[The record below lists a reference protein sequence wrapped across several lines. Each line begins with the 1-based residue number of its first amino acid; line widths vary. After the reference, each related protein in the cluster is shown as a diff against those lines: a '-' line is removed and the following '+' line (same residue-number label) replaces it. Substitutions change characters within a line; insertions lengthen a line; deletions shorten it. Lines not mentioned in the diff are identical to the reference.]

1 MHRFHIDK
9 NEGQLVIGY
18 DIIIGRDLMVQLGLS
33 AEFKRQVLE
42 WDGVTV
48 PMKETRGLIGQ
59 TDLTSRE
66 MSNVVMHNTEPA
78 STR

>member
-1 MHRFHIDK
+1 MHDRVLYQQVIFHRFHIDK

-42 WDGVTV
+42 
-48 PMKETRGLIGQ
+48 
-59 TDLTSRE
+59 
-66 MSNVVMHNTEPA
+66 
-78 STR
+78 